1 MLYNKYRP
9 TRLDQIIGQR
19 KIVEILRYEAE
30 KNKFSH
36 AYLFYG
42 HRGTG
47 KTTIARIL
55 KKMVNCQNPSKDG
68 PCGECEE
75 CKQQNNT
82 DFIELD
88 GASNNGVDQ
97 IRELVDSTKYKP
109 MISRKKVYV
118 IDEVHML
125 STAAFNALLKTLE
138 EPPESCVFI
147 LCTTEL
153 HKIPLTIKSRCETH
167 FFESI
172 SVQDMVEH
180 MEKILE
186 ANKISFEKE
195 ALNLIAKN
203 ADGSMRD
210 ALSILEQMMVCS
222 NDGIHA
228 ETIRNKLSLISEE
241 VADSIIYDA
250 ICNKTKDL
258 LKNFDKI
265 YQEGKSLSNFL
276 DTILNRLS
284 ELIIRKIEGEANW
297 DEDKFLL
304 RKTTVEKLF
313 WLIEQFTKLREEI
326 RKEVNPYLLFY
337 LKLIQIS
344 HTEILQD
351 DSSYLVVKVAE
362 LQERVK
368 KLEKRETIQQAEMP
382 MKTEKEDKEQIQNKE
397 EREGG
402 IEEKNR
408 EPERKQDSIL
418 AVEVENEIEDENE
431 NPFGDLFNMM

>member
-1 MLYNKYRP
+1 MLYNKCRP
-9 TRLDQIIGQR
+9 TKLDQIIGQ
-19 KIVEILRYEAE
+19 KKVVETLGYEAE

-42 HRGTG
+42 HHGTG

-75 CKQQNNT
+75 CKQQNNN

-97 IRELVDSTKYKP
+97 IRELVDSTKYKA

-138 EPPESCVFI
+138 EPPESCLFI

-167 FFESI
+167 FFEPI
-172 SVQDMVEH
+172 SLTDMAEH
-180 MEKILE
+180 MESILQL
-186 ANKISFEKE
+186 NKISFEKE

-222 NDGIHA
+222 KDGIHA
-228 ETIRNKLSLISEE
+228 EMVRNKLSLVNEE
-241 VADSIIYDA
+241 IVTSIIYDI

-258 LKNFDKI
+258 LRSFDKV

-276 DTILNRLS
+276 DTILKRLS
-284 ELIIRKIEGEANW
+284 ELIIRKTEGEANW
-297 DEDKFLL
+297 GEDKLL
-304 RKTTVEKLF
+304 LIKTTIEKLF
-313 WLIEQFTKLREEI
+313 WIMEQFTKLREEI
-326 RKEVNPYLLFY
+326 RKEVNPYMLFY

-368 KLEKRETIQQAEMP
+368 ELENREMIQQTEMP
-382 MKTEKEDKEQIQNKE
+382 METEKENKEQIQNKE
-397 EREGG
+397 EQEGG

-408 EPERKQDSIL
+408 EPERKQDSII
-418 AVEVENEIEDENE
+418 AVEVEKEIEED

>member
-1 MLYNKYRP
+1 MLYNMYRP
-9 TRLDQIIGQR
+9 TKLDQIIGQR
-19 KIVEILRYEAE
+19 KVVETLGYEAE

-82 DFIELD
+82 DFMELD

-109 MISRKKVYV
+109 MVAKKKVYV

-153 HKIPLTIKSRCETH
+153 HKIPPTIVSRCETH
-167 FFESI
+167 SFESI
-172 SVQDMVEH
+172 SVQDMAEH
-180 MEKILE
+180 MERILE

-222 NDGIHA
+222 KDGIHA
-228 ETIRNKLSLISEE
+228 EMVRNKLSLVNEE
-241 VADSIIYDA
+241 VVTSIIYDI

-258 LKNFDKI
+258 LKSFDKV
-265 YQEGKSLSNFL
+265 YQEGKSLLNFL

-284 ELIIRKIEGEANW
+284 ELIIRKTQGEANW
-297 DEDKFLL
+297 KEDKLLL
-304 RKTTVEKLF
+304 RKTTIEKLF
-313 WLIEQFTKLREEI
+313 WLMEQFTKLREEI
-326 RKEVNPYLLFY
+326 RKEVNPYMLFY
-337 LKLIQIS
+337 LKLLQIS

-351 DSSYLVVKVAE
+351 DSSHLVVKVAE
-362 LQERVK
+362 LQERIK
-368 KLEKRETIQQAEMP
+368 KLENRETIQQAEMP
-382 MKTEKEDKEQIQNKE
+382 MKIEKEDKEQIQNKE
-397 EREGG
+397 EQEGG
-402 IEEKNR
+402 IEEKSR

-418 AVEVENEIEDENE
+418 EIEAENEIEDEE
-431 NPFGDLFNMM
+431 NPPFGDLFNMM

>member
-1 MLYNKYRP
+1 MLYNMYRP
-9 TRLDQIIGQR
+9 TKLDQIIGQR
-19 KIVEILRYEAE
+19 KVVETLGYEAE

-82 DFIELD
+82 DFMELD

-109 MISRKKVYV
+109 MVAKKKVYV

-153 HKIPLTIKSRCETH
+153 HKIPLTIVSRCETH
-167 FFESI
+167 SFESI
-172 SVQDMVEH
+172 SVQDMAEH
-180 MEKILE
+180 MERILE

-222 NDGIHA
+222 NNGIHA
-228 ETIRNKLSLISEE
+228 EMVRNKLSLVNEE
-241 VADSIIYDA
+241 VVTSIIYDI

-258 LKNFDKI
+258 LKSFDKV
-265 YQEGKSLSNFL
+265 YQEGKSLLNFL
-276 DTILNRLS
+276 DMILNRLS
-284 ELIIRKIEGEANW
+284 ELIIRKTQGEANW
-297 DEDKFLL
+297 KEDKLLL
-304 RKTTVEKLF
+304 RKTTIEKLF
-313 WLIEQFTKLREEI
+313 WLMEQFTKLREEI

-362 LQERVK
+362 LQERIK
-368 KLEKRETIQQAEMP
+368 KLENRETIQQAEMS

-397 EREGG
+397 EQEGG

-418 AVEVENEIEDENE
+418 AVEVENEIEDKDE